1 MTRIFRALCVGAV
14 VVTTVAIT
22 PLSASAASTTEFVIV
37 ERDGSVDVRTL
48 TQAQAVKASIDPAV
62 RIVQPNNSFQ
72 IDDVTTDIV
81 TGLSVPT
88 NAQVGDIVPGR
99 YIVQFELSSLVLLI
113 GIVGAIMLSKRK
125 RIVIGPREGGLGG
138 KQ

>member
-22 PLSASAASTTEFVIV
+22 PLSASAASTTEYVIV

-72 IDDVTTDIV
+72 IDDTTTDIV

-88 NAQVGDIVPGR
+88 DAQVGDIVSGR
-99 YIVQFELSSLVLLI
+99 YIVRLSSNTASAVAVASLAS
-113 GIVGAIMLSKRK
+113 GAHHILKCNKWLCCQSHW
-125 RIVIGPREGGLGG
+125 
-138 KQ
+138 